1 MRKHVRILS
10 TLTSGAVLVVV
21 ATGCA
26 SPSSAGSA
34 GATDAPEIGAV
45 NLSDACP
52 STIVVQ
58 TDWNPSSE
66 HGHLYEMLGPDP
78 VIDASS
84 MTVSGGL
91 YSGGEYTGVDLEIR
105 AGGPAIG
112 FQSVSTQLYADP
124 AITLG
129 YVQTDGQIFASADQP
144 TVSVMAPLEVSPQII
159 MWDPA
164 SYPDVETIADLG
176 KTDAVV
182 RYYGGA
188 PFMDYLIDSGS
199 VRADKADGGYD
210 GTPASF
216 VASDGKDAQQGFAS
230 SEPYLYE
237 NEIAEWGKPVAYELV
252 ADAGYPNYTA
262 TMSVRT
268 GDLGSLDACLTKLV
282 PVMQQAE
289 VDFYSDPSPVVDL
302 ILDAVD
308 AYDNGIVYTRG
319 AAEFGVSSVIADG
332 LVSNGDDGAIGDFD
346 PERMQRMLDIV
357 TDMAAA
363 SGTDIEPGLTA
374 DDLYTNTYIDPAI
387 GLPAQ

>member
-1 MRKHVRILS
+1 MRKHFRTLS
-10 TLTSGAVLVVV
+10 AAATGVVLVTV
-21 ATGCA
+21 AAGCA
-26 SPSSAGSA
+26 SAGTADPSTS
-34 GATDAPEIGAV
+34 TDAPAIGAID
-45 NLSDACP
+45 LSEDCP

-84 MTVSGGL
+84 MSVSGPL

-112 FQSVSTQLYADP
+112 FQSVSSQMYADP
-124 AITLG
+124 SITLG

-144 TVSVMAPLEVSPQII
+144 TVSVMAPLDVSPQII

-164 SYPDVETIADLG
+164 TYPDVKTIADLG

-188 PFMDYLIDSGS
+188 PFMEYLIDSGA

-216 VASDGKDAQQGFAS
+216 IASDGKDAQQGFAS

-237 NEIAEWGKPVAYELV
+237 NEIAEWDRPVAYQLV

-262 TMSVRT
+262 TMSVRSD
-268 GDLGSLDACLTKLV
+268 DLESLDACLTKLV

-289 VDFYSDPSPVVDL
+289 VDFYADPAPVVDL

-319 AAEFGVSSVIADG
+319 AAEYGVSSVIDDG
-332 LVSNGDDGAIGDFD
+332 LVSNGADGAIGDFD
-346 PERMQRMLDIV
+346 PDRMQRMLDIV
-357 TDMAAA
+357 SGIAA
-363 SGTDIEPGLTA
+363 SSGTEIAPGITA
-374 DDLYTNTYIDPAI
+374 DDLFTNAYIDPTI

>member
-1 MRKHVRILS
+1 MRKHVRILF
-10 TLTSGAVLVVV
+10 TFTSGAVLV
-21 ATGCA
+21 AAAGCA

-34 GATDAPEIGAV
+34 SGTDAPEIGAV
-45 NLSDACP
+45 DLSEACP

-84 MTVSGGL
+84 MTVSGAL

-112 FQSVSTQLYADP
+112 FQTVSTQLYADP
-124 AITLG
+124 SITLG

-159 MWDPA
+159 MWDPQ
-164 SYPDVETIADLG
+164 SYPGVETIADLG

-216 VASDGKDAQQGFAS
+216 VASGGKDAQQGFAS

-237 NEIAEWGKPVAYELV
+237 NEIAEWGEPVAYQLV

-268 GDLGSLDACLTKLV
+268 GDLESLDACLTKLV

-289 VDFYSDPSPVVDL
+289 VDFYADPAPVVDL

-319 AAEFGVSSVIADG
+319 AAEFGVSSVIEDG
-332 LVSNGDDGAIGDFD
+332 LVSNGDNAAIGDFD
-346 PERMQRMLDIV
+346 PERMQRMLDLV
-357 TDMAAA
+357 TGIAAA
-363 SGTDIEPGLTA
+363 SGAEIAPGLTA